1 MSAIEVK
8 KFNHNDQELAIRF
21 GLGAIKAVGIKMI
34 DEICQKRAKEGKF
47 NDIYDFAS
55 RAGGKFVNKKSIEAL
70 AKSGAFDNIHPNRH
84 QILESQEILSRF
96 ASQKEEEKSNPQ
108 MSLFGG
114 EIGLEDTRPDLINCQ
129 DWEKKEKLEKEFEA
143 FGFFPN
149 EHPTE
154 DHIDDLQKRGVVTSE
169 FLESEAKN
177 DQIIKLF
184 GSVAYSRHKSSAK
197 GRYSYLTMSDPYG
210 IYEAS
215 IFDDDLITR
224 SRDIMADGTNLVLEV
239 LIRKDDGGIRILV
252 KNITELVE
260 FIKHIPARKEIF
272 QDIRANPKKSYGQGD
287 YKQKDKNAIDPLEAQ
302 RKRDEELQ
310 KLKNKDI
317 LEEAQIEITK
327 REDIFN
333 IKSFLANKIPKV
345 EFDKKTKIYLLIKD
359 NDQINKILLDNLY
372 ILDDKDLS
380 DLKLIIKN

>member
-1 MSAIEVK
+1 MAIEVK
-8 KFNHNDQELAIRF
+8 KFNHNNQELAIRF

-34 DEICQKRAKEGKF
+34 DEICQKREKEGKF

-70 AKSGAFDNIHPNRH
+70 AKSGSFDDIHPNRC

-114 EIGLEDTRPDLINCQ
+114 EMGLEDKKPDLIKCN
-129 DWEKKEKLEKEFEA
+129 DWQKKEKLEKEFEA

-154 DHIDDLQKRGVVTSE
+154 DYIDDLQKRGVLTSE
-169 FLESEAKN
+169 FLQSEAKN
-177 DQIIKLF
+177 DQIFKLF
-184 GSVAYSRHKSSAK
+184 GSVAYSKHKSGPK
-197 GRYSYLTMSDPYG
+197 GRYAYLTMSDPYG

-215 IFDDDLITR
+215 IFDDELITK

-239 LIRKDDGGIRILV
+239 LIRKDEGGIRILV
-252 KNITELVE
+252 KNITEMVE
-260 FIKHIPARKEIF
+260 FIKHIPAKKEAF
-272 QDIRANPKKSYGQGD
+272 ADIRINERKSYGKD
-287 YKQKDKNAIDPLEAQ
+287 NYQKKDPNFIDPIAAKQ
-302 RKRDEELQ
+302 KRDEELQ
-310 KLKNKDI
+310 KLQNKDI
-317 LEEAQIEITK
+317 LPEIELKINK

-333 IKSFLANKIPKV
+333 IKSFLSNKTPKI
-345 EFDKKTKIYLLIKD
+345 EFEKRTKIYLLIKN
-359 NDQINKILLDNLY
+359 NDQITKILLDDSY
-372 ILDDKDLS
+372 ILDQKDFN
-380 DLKLIIKN
+380 DLKSRL

>member
-1 MSAIEVK
+1 MAIEVK
-8 KFNHNDQELAIRF
+8 KFNHNNQELAIRF

-34 DEICQKRAKEGKF
+34 DEICQKREKEGKF
-47 NDIYDFAS
+47 IDIYDFSS

-70 AKSGAFDNIHPNRH
+70 AKSGAFGNIHQNRR
-84 QILESQEILSRF
+84 QIFESQEILSRF
-96 ASQKEEEKSNPQ
+96 ASQQEEEKSNPQ

-114 EIGLEDTRPDLINCQ
+114 EMGLEDKKPDLIKCD
-129 DWEKKEKLEKEFEA
+129 DWQKQEKLEKEFEA

-154 DHIDDLQKRGVVTSE
+154 DYIDDLQKRGVLTSE

-184 GSVAYSRHKSSAK
+184 GSVAYSKHKSSAK

-215 IFDDDLITR
+215 IFDDDLITK

-252 KNITELVE
+252 KNIIEMVE
-260 FIKHIPARKEIF
+260 FIKHIPAKKEAF
-272 QDIRANPKKSYGQGD
+272 ADIKINQKKSFGKENY
-287 YKQKDKNAIDPLEAQ
+287 QKKDPNFIDPLAAQ
-302 RKRDEELQ
+302 QKRDAELK
-310 KLKNKDI
+310 KLQNKDI
-317 LEEAQIEITK
+317 LPEIEIKISK
-327 REDIFN
+327 REDILA
-333 IKSFLANKIPKV
+333 IKSFLSNKIPKI
-345 EFDKKTKIYLLIKD
+345 EFNKRTKIYLLVQ
-359 NDQINKILLDNLY
+359 DQAKVIKILLDDSY
-372 ILDDKDLS
+372 ILDQRDFDNLLS
-380 DLKLIIKN
+380 IL

>member
-1 MSAIEVK
+1 MAIEVK
-8 KFNHNDQELAIRF
+8 KFNHNNQELAIRF

-34 DEICQKRAKEGKF
+34 DEICQKREKEGKF
-47 NDIYDFAS
+47 IDIYDFSS

-70 AKSGAFDNIHPNRH
+70 AKSGAFGNIHQNRR
-84 QILESQEILSRF
+84 QIFESQEILSRF
-96 ASQKEEEKSNPQ
+96 ASQQEEEKSNPQ

-114 EIGLEDTRPDLINCQ
+114 EMGLEDKKPDLIKCD
-129 DWEKKEKLEKEFEA
+129 DWQKQEKLEKEFEA

-154 DHIDDLQKRGVVTSE
+154 DYIDDLQKRGVLTSE

-184 GSVAYSRHKSSAK
+184 GSVAYSKHKSSAK

-215 IFDDDLITR
+215 IFDDDLITK

-252 KNITELVE
+252 KNIIEMVE
-260 FIKHIPARKEIF
+260 FIKHIPAKKEAF
-272 QDIRANPKKSYGQGD
+272 ADIKINQKKSFGKENY
-287 YKQKDKNAIDPLEAQ
+287 QKKDPDFIDPLAAQ
-302 RKRDEELQ
+302 QKRDVELK
-310 KLKNKDI
+310 KLQNKDI
-317 LEEAQIEITK
+317 LPEIEIKISK
-327 REDIFN
+327 REDILA
-333 IKSFLANKIPKV
+333 IKSFLSNKIPKI
-345 EFDKKTKIYLLIKD
+345 EFNKRTKVYLLVQ
-359 NDQINKILLDNLY
+359 DQAKVIKILLDDSY
-372 ILDDKDLS
+372 ILDQRDFDNLLS
-380 DLKLIIKN
+380 IL